1 MKCFTPG
8 IRMIPNTDDQK
19 RTMNAKV
26 EKSGFLVE
34 GGFEHARVSKKKTE
48 QQLDEI
54 INIISSLRVLRAEN
68 QNIKNE
74 TFNLIVSND
83 LNSEMKSVISE
94 NEEIIA
100 GIAKLDGIEF
110 SDKIPAESIEKTM
123 DGYKLIIPLEG
134 LIDPEEEMMRLQK
147 ELEDVEND
155 IQIISS
161 KLANEQFISK
171 APAAV
176 VEKETAKVADAES
189 KKAMLE
195 KSIAKLQP

>member
-1 MKCFTPG
+1 
-8 IRMIPNTDDQK
+8 
-19 RTMNAKV
+19 
-26 EKSGFLVE
+26 
-34 GGFEHARVSKKKTE
+34 
-48 QQLDEI
+48 
-54 INIISSLRVLRAEN
+54 
-68 QNIKNE
+68 
-74 TFNLIVSND
+74 
-83 LNSEMKSVISE
+83 MKSVISE

-176 VEKETAKVADAES
+176 VEKEKVKVSDAES

-195 KSIAKLQP
+195 KSIAKLRS

>member
-1 MKCFTPG
+1 MY
-8 IRMIPNTDDQK
+8 K
-19 RTMNAKV
+19 RQV
-26 EKSGFLVE
+26 ES
-34 GGFEHARVSKKKTE
+34 GFEHARVSKKKTE

-83 LNSEMKSVISE
+83 LNSEMQSVISE

-147 ELEDVEND
+147 ELKDVEND

-176 VEKETAKVADAES
+176 VEKETAKVADAKS